1 MRVVLLLQ
9 LPLAAFGCDAG
20 VFWGT
25 GCKTD
30 PVSGAPSPEC
40 SAHPAQANATSSS
53 TTLIWEEGGK
63 GFGGRDDLG
72 GDVFLSTT
80 LDMGCG
86 SGYCAPAPCSCPAR
100 PPAPLPVQG

>member
-63 GFGGRDDLG
+63 GF
-72 GDVFLSTT
+72 FNASK
-80 LDMGCG
+80 MN
-86 SGYCAPAPCSCPAR
+86 
-100 PPAPLPVQG
+100 LP